1 MRRSFAAGTAARIAG
16 ERGYTLT
23 EWPVTFGLVAVLAAM
38 ATIAIL
44 TALPALQARWAP
56 APRSPGPMPRRV
68 STAPAPRISFERLRA
83 DAVARLESSDWA
95 GARTALEDALRLR
108 PADVYTRYLL
118 GVALSNLDLQD
129 HAAEAFAWV
138 VAYGSPRSE
147 YVGLARQWLV
157 LAGVLRARTTD
168 AAAEREGPEAV
179 GRVRGR
185 TSWAP
190 TDDGQVTLILTL
202 EGTGATAAGRRYVA
216 SALPNEDYEFPPVVP
231 GEYRLTVRRGDARLW
246 EVPVVVREGE
256 ATTVDLGTPAEATPR
271 DDHPH
276 DS

>member
-1 MRRSFAAGTAARIAG
+1 MRWSFAAGTAARIAG
-16 ERGYTLT
+16 GRGYTLT
-23 EWPVTFGLVAVLAAM
+23 ELLVRFGFIAVLAAM
-38 ATIAIL
+38 VTIAIL
-44 TALPALQARWAP
+44 TALPALQARWP
-56 APRSPGPMPRRV
+56 TAPRSPAPTPRRV
-68 STAPAPRISFERLRA
+68 STAPAPRVSFERLRA

-95 GARTALEDALRLR
+95 GARIALEEALRRR

-168 AAAEREGPEAV
+168 VAAAGESSQAT
-179 GRVRGR
+179 GRLRGR
-185 TSWAP
+185 TSWLP
-190 TDDGQVTLILTL
+190 TDDAQATLRLTL
-202 EGTGATAAGRRYVA
+202 EGSGATTAGRRYSA

-231 GEYRLTVRRGDARLW
+231 GEYRLTIRRGDARLW
-246 EVPVVVREGE
+246 DVPIVVGE
-256 ATTVDLGTPAEATPR
+256 EDPTTVNLGPAEATPAALRPR
-271 DDHPH
+271 D
-276 DS
+276 S

>member
-1 MRRSFAAGTAARIAG
+1 M
-16 ERGYTLT
+16 
-23 EWPVTFGLVAVLAAM
+23 
-38 ATIAIL
+38 
-44 TALPALQARWAP
+44 
-56 APRSPGPMPRRV
+56 
-68 STAPAPRISFERLRA
+68 STAPAPRVSFERLRA

-95 GARTALEDALRLR
+95 GARIALEEALRRR

-168 AAAEREGPEAV
+168 VAAAGESSQAT
-179 GRVRGR
+179 GRLRGR
-185 TSWAP
+185 TSWLP
-190 TDDGQVTLILTL
+190 TYDAQVTLRLTL
-202 EGTGATAAGRRYVA
+202 EGSGATTAGRRYSA

-256 ATTVDLGTPAEATPR
+256 ANPVGIWLLVHGDGHRVALYTILLSGAPLR
-271 DDHPH
+271 
-276 DS
+276 

>member
-1 MRRSFAAGTAARIAG
+1 MRWSFAAGTAARIAG
-16 ERGYTLT
+16 GRGYTLT
-23 EWPVTFGLVAVLAAM
+23 ELLVRFGFIAVLAAM
-38 ATIAIL
+38 VTIAIL
-44 TALPALQARWAP
+44 TALPALQARWP
-56 APRSPGPMPRRV
+56 TAPRSPAPTPRRV
-68 STAPAPRISFERLRA
+68 STAPAPRVSFERLRA

-95 GARTALEDALRLR
+95 GARIALEEALRRR

-168 AAAEREGPEAV
+168 VAAAGESSQAT
-179 GRVRGR
+179 GRLRGR
-185 TSWAP
+185 TSWLP
-190 TDDGQVTLILTL
+190 TDDAQVTLRLTL
-202 EGTGATAAGRRYVA
+202 EGSGATTAGRRYSA

-231 GEYRLTVRRGDARLW
+231 GEYRLTIRRGDARLW
-246 EVPVVVREGE
+246 DVPIVVGE
-256 ATTVDLGTPAEATPR
+256 EDPTTVNLGPAEATPAALRPR
-271 DDHPH
+271 D
-276 DS
+276 S